1 MYLAEAEHFR
11 EVYKMITHHSVGVSA
26 GYIFITAGEN
36 CQCQRP
42 FHLKTE
48 TIRDVTDVKILT
60 RNSELLLNIHSSA
73 KQF

>member
-1 MYLAEAEHFR
+1 MYLAEVDDFR
-11 EVYKMITHHSVGVSA
+11 NVYEMITHHSVGVSA

-42 FHLKTE
+42 FHLNAK
-48 TIRDVTDVKILT
+48 TIRDVIDVK

-73 KQF
+73 KQ